1 MNSSKAW
8 DLPGFPSCEDLPMRS
23 LKNINKTSNSSK
35 AWDLPGFPSC
45 EDLSMRSLKNI
56 NKTSN
61 NIPRKHGDRREN
73 QLSKFLKQNG
83 RQISKLENSSQKLF
97 RNVLQQGSIPNH
109 VAFILDGNRRYA
121 RKMNVDT
128 IEGHKQGCK
137 AFENTVKWAATCGIK
152 TVTAFVFSIEKLQPL
167 RDAGIRYQFL
177 GDHSFFPK
185 DLKLIM
191 ADVMKE
197 TLANTRIVVNIAFA
211 YTGRNEIT
219 SGVGKLVKQLV
230 NKEIDIDLV
239 DESLLEQSLQVVPM
253 PPVDLLV
260 RTSECRLSDFLTWAS
275 SDRAVL
281 CFVDVFWPDFSY
293 WEFLL
298 CVFPLSSFQCSYMG
312 SVKDFH

>member
-1 MNSSKAW
+1 MS
-8 DLPGFPSCEDLPMRS
+8 
-23 LKNINKTSNSSK
+23 
-35 AWDLPGFPSC
+35 
-45 EDLSMRSLKNI
+45 
-56 NKTSN
+56 
-61 NIPRKHGDRREN
+61 
-73 QLSKFLKQNG
+73 
-83 RQISKLENSSQKLF
+83 
-97 RNVLQQGSIPNH
+97 SIPNH

-137 AFENTVKWAATCGIK
+137 AFGNTVKWAATCGIK
-152 TVTAFVFSIEKLQPL
+152 TVTAFVFSIENYNRSEKEVNGIMLLLKEYLEKTKQKSKEL

-177 GDHSFFPK
+177 GDSSFFPK

-197 TLANTRIVVNIAFA
+197 TLTNTRIVVNIAFA

-219 SGVGKLVKQLV
+219 SGVEKLVKQLA
-230 NKEIDIDLV
+230 NKEIDIDCV
-239 DESLLEQSLQVVPM
+239 DEALLEQSLQVVPV

-293 WEFLL
+293 WQFLL
-298 CVFPLSSFQCSYMG
+298 CVFHYQVSSARIRV
-312 SVKDFH
+312 SVKDCH